1 MASTQSLPTS
11 RIQSRRH
18 PIRLGTILRGLVIY
32 TLLALLV
39 VVMLGPFLYIF
50 SSSFKETYSLISIPP
65 ELFPKTIVWDNYL
78 YILRDLPF
86 VTWFLNTLLVAVVVT
101 LGTVFIDALA
111 AYAFAKKE
119 FWGRDI
125 LFGLM
130 LTSILFPGAL
140 LLIPTFLITFRLG
153 LFIRFGGLIIPAL
166 GNVLGVFLLRQFM
179 QTLPEE
185 LEHAARID
193 GCSEFGL
200 FWRIILPLSAPALAT
215 LSIVVFTAQW
225 NNLVWP
231 LVVINNKAL
240 YTLPLGLALL
250 RSEFQVNYGITSAA
264 ALISTLPLMIIFL
277 FLQRYFLAG
286 LTVGAVKG

>member
-1 MASTQSLPTS
+1 MLSANRVAPNRWRKTLSTAAQA
-11 RIQSRRH
+11 
-18 PIRLGTILRGLVIY
+18 TIVY
-32 TLLALLV
+32 VLLALLV
-39 VVMLGPFLYIF
+39 VIMLGPYLYIF
-50 SSSFKETYSLISIPP
+50 ASSFKETYSLISIPP
-65 ELFPKTIVWDNYL
+65 QLFPEQFVWDNYL
-78 YILRDLPF
+78 YILNDLPF
-86 VTWFLNTLLVAVVVT
+86 AKWFLNSLLVAVIVT
-101 LGTVFIDALA
+101 IGTVLIDALA
-111 AYAFAKKE
+111 AYAFAKKQ
-119 FWGRDI
+119 FWGRDF

-130 LTSILFPGAL
+130 LTTVMIPGAL
-140 LLIPTFLITFRLG
+140 LLLPTFLITFHLG
-153 LFIRFGGLIIPAL
+153 LFNSYGGLIIPAM

-193 GCSEFGL
+193 GCSELGL

-225 NNLVWP
+225 NNLIWP
-231 LVVINNKAL
+231 LVVLNNKDL

-264 ALISTLPLMIIFL
+264 AFLSTVPLMITFL
-277 FLQRYFLAG
+277 FLQRYFLEG